1 MYEGTKHSS
10 ATAWLAR
17 GPSLQMIQRM
27 LRHADSRST
36 ERYAK
41 LGDLALVS
49 VIKPRPRRV
58 VDPDVD
64 PMRIQGKSGRTTPS
78 EYNEFW
84 RGGRDSNPRS
94 PATRVR
100 NRDGFSRE
108 ACAQA
113 VLKPRG
119 ADPGRYHYS

>member
-1 MYEGTKHSS
+1 
-10 ATAWLAR
+10 
-17 GPSLQMIQRM
+17 MIQRM

-64 PMRIQGKSGRTTPS
+64 PMWIQGKSGRATPS

-84 RGGRDSNPRS
+84 RGGRDSNPEEEDES
-94 PATRVR
+94 
-100 NRDGFSRE
+100 
-108 ACAQA
+108 
-113 VLKPRG
+113 
-119 ADPGRYHYS
+119 